1 MERQFEV
8 ITDRQNPSRDVIS
21 KDLKAVPMVVEPI
34 LASFSTKQTSVER
47 SEINN
52 KEASA
57 CRFIL
62 GQQKVKGSPLKFFKN
77 FVFVSLSK
85 QRLFKTT
92 KPLSLANFVLTGP
105 LRARNIT
112 SL

>member
-62 GQQKVKGSPLKFFKN
+62 GQQKVKGSPLKLVKT
-77 FVFVSLSK
+77 SCSYHSPSSDYSRQLSH
-85 QRLFKTT
+85 
-92 KPLSLANFVLTGP
+92 LA
-105 LRARNIT
+105 
-112 SL
+112 